1 MQQEIV
7 GFGRELEF
15 RVEILEIRAEM
26 PEFRAEIQEIHSHCT
41 RYRDSCRRVGSD
53 PLDVPTSPRERPP
66 AVGREL
72 RSVTD
77 RTTRT
82 TTEKLV
88 ASRSSIFGAAAC
100 VTSPHTAVPLE
111 MSILVNLRQLQL
123 EKKTTVAGDKTRIL
137 PPKYPK
143 YAVIFNE
150 QSNMLHINNTLQECA
165 IYIVYFLQN

>member
-1 MQQEIV
+1 MMQMQQEIV

-15 RVEILEIRAEM
+15 RVEILEI
-26 PEFRAEIQEIHSHCT
+26 RAEIQEIHSHCT

-53 PLDVPTSPRERPP
+53 PSDVPTSPRERPP

-100 VTSPHTAVPLE
+100 VRIPHTAVPLE
-111 MSILVNLRQLQL
+111 MSILVNLRQLQF
-123 EKKTTVAGDKTRIL
+123 EKKTTVTGDKARIL
-137 PPKYPK
+137 PRKYPK
-143 YAVIFNE
+143 FAIIFNE
-150 QSNMLHINNTLQECA
+150 QSNMLHINNILQECA
-165 IYIVYFLQN
+165 TYIVYFLQY